1 MSTTFTPTTYL
12 SSYVDFTGADVTGAD
27 DSTLKSTM
35 SSNEWGRY
43 QNGSITIFHYNE
55 GRSHKFHQYL

>member
-1 MSTTFTPTTYL
+1 VSTTFTPTTYL

-35 SSNEWGRY
+35 SSNE
-43 QNGSITIFHYNE
+43 
-55 GRSHKFHQYL
+55 